1 MADFYVFDPDDNLL
15 TVLSS
20 DADGACLVYAAP
32 FEDELNR
39 EPVFQIK
46 ATADHPDASYLVN
59 ENQVGFYDK
68 DEVFR
73 LFIIKNPEWSNGKDG
88 PEIIAEC
95 VSWMQ
100 ELEDEPL
107 EDIRAYNVTAE
118 TATTRVLSKTRI
130 KVGTVAELGINSAN
144 FYYISAKNA
153 LEIIINT
160 WGGELKDRVEIDD
173 TGIKDRYIDIL
184 PRRGQNAGNRWYI
197 DEDIESLNYRIELS
211 PKTALYGRGS
221 SLQTEDGGFT
231 RKITFAD
238 VEWKVSKGDPVD
250 KPLGQE
256 WVGDSRALQK
266 YGRKNKDGTRRHRVG
281 FYEDGEQEDPEVLLQ
296 ETYNALQEEMEPI
309 LNVSMTVHLLESIS
323 GYDHRKARLGDT
335 TIAIDDSFA
344 QPIELESRIIK
355 YKYDVANPDKPAE
368 VELGSFLDF
377 NDSDDRIS
385 AIEARLNEKSG
396 VWSNPSI
403 PDMGP
408 IDDYDIIDSP
418 PPSIKGLTADG
429 LFKTI
434 KLSWGFN
441 SAIHVAAY
449 ELYGSQFPEFIPGP
463 SNLLFRGKTGG
474 YVHNAGTNEQW
485 YFVGRTMN
493 THGEYSDFSD
503 VVTAQTAR
511 IVTDDIL
518 FGSVTADLLADLSVS
533 ARKLADLAVTS
544 GKLAPGAVT
553 NEKLDDGS
561 VDFSKITNGAVGTV
575 KLADLAVTV
584 GKIVDGAV
592 NNKKLGDLA
601 VSVDKIVDGAINN
614 IKLGN
619 KAVSVEKIVDQ
630 AINNA
635 KLGSLSVSYEKLMN
649 NAVIASKLAA
659 NAVEQEKIKNGAINN
674 QKLADL
680 AVDAA
685 KLADKAV
692 SATKIA
698 NLAVGTAAI
707 QDLAVTNQKV
717 QRLNAE
723 KISVGP
729 GTVFDKNY
737 DPTNLD
743 LSERNL
749 LLNSTFNE
757 GLDKW
762 YFSENGQ
769 RTILDPDPDKPQSKI
784 FRLNYTDYTG
794 NSPIYTE
801 SRIPI
806 KPGDSFTVSFDMK
819 AETFELLS
827 TALMTIRTTET
838 DDRTDQRYVTV
849 VSTLGSGFNVIKNN
863 FKPGE
868 WVRYTH
874 KFMIPND
881 LPSNAKYLMFGLY
894 QSAGTVDQKMREI
907 KISKG
912 FISSNEWTPAPEDI
926 EGYNSTL
933 RLWKYPNTSFFDGG
947 KIYTNTVTANQ
958 MATGT
963 ITAESGIIKD
973 INADIINAGSLN
985 VSSSNLFSFSRPD
998 QSPGYASRIND
1009 TEYISKK
1016 SLTVDTTSY
1025 LRSYTL
1031 PVSPGEDIVL
1041 SAYFKR
1047 VTTGADDFYIRI
1059 RFETESAGFAGDV
1072 FESLTSYS
1080 SEYRKLVAKVKAPT
1094 TAARMMIEFRNGAS
1108 GTVTNVNG
1116 IMWHRGIVALDYA
1129 PHPDDDINAGA
1140 ITTDKLYARSVTTSK
1155 LATGSVTANEI
1166 YARAVTTSKIATGA
1180 VTANEIATRTIRSY
1194 EMATNTI
1201 TASSGII
1208 ADLAIGNAMIG
1219 TLAVTSTKIGI
1230 AAVGT
1235 LAVADAAITTAKI
1248 GNLAVGNA
1256 QLDYAAVTSAKI
1268 ANLAVDNAKI
1278 ASVDASKIN
1287 ANELS
1292 AISANLGKVTAGLVD
1307 GVELVSKSPSV
1318 GGNVLF
1324 NGTTIRAGKAYS
1336 QNISTRD
1343 STYNTEEGGELS
1355 TGSLRIYRDR
1365 ITKSTGYA
1373 LREQGI
1379 SLYADSMYVTHGEKF
1394 EFAGLDNRYFEFKV
1408 GAYNSPLSIASGGT
1422 SVLKFFA
1429 NGVSGSE
1436 TLTMEALRDI
1446 EFRSKSSTGS
1456 VTFSGMK
1463 TNFNVGPY
1471 GMNVLSIGSS
1481 GNAGD
1486 PTVVFQKELA
1496 NRFAFDGDVDMQ
1508 NNNLININS
1517 LRINDPGKGEG
1528 LTFLNGNGFEIS
1540 ESPYNNRVG
1549 GNGAGELTVFQGGRN
1564 VFSFGEDSRS
1574 TFIRSDSIFN
1584 RTYTYGSNLYITSNG
1599 VMGRD
1604 TSSRKFKYL
1613 EEEIPKEEAYKIL
1626 KLKPKTWFD
1635 KTTIDQYAN
1644 YLSNGGSLEDLDIP
1658 YMERVPGA
1666 IAEDVAELGLDLF
1679 VNKGLPDEQGN
1690 RSIQGLKYE
1699 RLPFLFIPILNDN
1712 VEDIKVLKH
1721 ENETKGRRI
1730 EELEKKYFDQE
1741 ERMMV
1746 IEEKIKQMG
1755 A

>member
-1 MADFYVFDPDDNLL
+1 MSELYIFSQDDVLL
-15 TVLSS
+15 TTLTEST
-20 DADGACLVYAAP
+20 GLVSTW
-32 FEDELNR
+32 FKDHLNR
-39 EPVFQIK
+39 VPDEPFVFTVE
-46 ATADHPDASYLVN
+46 AHTEEARYVLD
-59 ENQVGFYDK
+59 ENQV
-68 DEVFR
+68 VFR
-73 LFIIKNPEWSNGKDG
+73 DKEGDLRLFVIKELDEIDNLYGPQITASCEPAFMELKEHIVEDRRIINQKAN
-88 PEIIAEC
+88 IALDAA
-95 VSWMQ
+95 
-100 ELEDEPL
+100 LENTRWTGE
-107 EDIRAYNVTAE
+107 VT
-118 TATTRVLSKTRI
+118 V
-130 KVGTVAELGINSAN
+130 ELGLATLN
-144 FYYISAKNA
+144 FYYTSSIDSVWKI
-153 LEIIINT
+153 LEV
-160 WGGELKDRVEIDD
+160 WGGDFKDIVHFEGNRITKRTIQIVQRKGEDRGHRFEIDHNLEEIQR
-173 TGIKDRYIDIL
+173 TVISYPL
-184 PRRGQNAGNRWYI
+184 
-197 DEDIESLNYRIELS
+197 
-211 PKTALYGRGS
+211 TALYGRGGS
-221 SLQTEDGGFT
+221 IQTEGGGNSRYIDFS
-231 RKITFAD
+231 D
-238 VEWKVSKGDPVD
+238 VEWKVVNGDPAD
-250 KPLGQE
+250 KPIGQK
-256 WVGDSRALQK
+256 WVGDPDALHK
-266 YGRKNKDGTRRHRVG
+266 YGRVHGNKLLHREG
-281 FYEDGEQEDPEVLLQ
+281 IFSDQDYEDPEELL
-296 ETYNALQEEMEPI
+296 NATWNHLQQVKKPEVNYRLSI
-309 LNVSMTVHLLESIS
+309 HLLEKLS
-323 GYDHRKARLGDT
+323 GYDHELITLGDT
-335 TIAIDDSFA
+335 SRAIDHNFSRS
-344 QPIELESRIIK
+344 IEIQARIIALE
-355 YKYDVANPDKPAE
+355 YDVTDIEGTAVAE
-368 VELGSFLDF
+368 MGQFLSVLDY
-377 NDSDDRIS
+377 DDRLDRVIGT
-385 AIEARLNEKSG
+385 IENNRGK
-396 VWSNPSI
+396 WDNP
-403 PDMGP
+403 PTQDMGP
-408 IDDYDIIDSP
+408 INDYDIIDSP
-418 PPSIKGLTADG
+418 PPTIKGLTADG

-449 ELYGSQFPEFIPGP
+449 ELYGSQVPEFIPDS

-518 FGSVTADLLADLSVS
+518 FGSVTSDLLADLSIS
-533 ARKLADLAVTS
+533 AKKLAEQSVTS

-553 NEKLDDGS
+553 NGKLDDGS
-561 VDFSKITNGAVGTV
+561 VDFSKITNGAVGNV

-614 IKLGN
+614 VKLGN

-635 KLGSLSVSYEKLMN
+635 KLGSLSVSYEKLMD
-649 NAVIASKLAA
+649 NAVIASKLADLSVDA
-659 NAVEQEKIKNGAINN
+659 T
-674 QKLADL
+674 KLADS
-680 AVDAA
+680 AVT
-685 KLADKAV
+685 
-692 SATKIA
+692 ATKIA
-698 NLAVGTAAI
+698 NLAIGNAAI
-707 QDLAVTNQKV
+707 QNGAITNAKIDNLAV
-717 QRLNAE
+717 
-723 KISVGP
+723 
-729 GTVFDKNY
+729 D
-737 DPTNLD
+737 
-743 LSERNL
+743 
-749 LLNSTFNE
+749 
-757 GLDKW
+757 
-762 YFSENGQ
+762 
-769 RTILDPDPDKPQSKI
+769 
-784 FRLNYTDYTG
+784 
-794 NSPIYTE
+794 
-801 SRIPI
+801 
-806 KPGDSFTVSFDMK
+806 
-819 AETFELLS
+819 
-827 TALMTIRTTET
+827 
-838 DDRTDQRYVTV
+838 
-849 VSTLGSGFNVIKNN
+849 
-863 FKPGE
+863 
-868 WVRYTH
+868 
-874 KFMIPND
+874 
-881 LPSNAKYLMFGLY
+881 NAK
-894 QSAGTVDQKMREI
+894 
-907 KISKG
+907 
-912 FISSNEWTPAPEDI
+912 
-926 EGYNSTL
+926 
-933 RLWKYPNTSFFDGG
+933 
-947 KIYTNTVTANQ
+947 
-958 MATGT
+958 
-963 ITAESGIIKD
+963 IKD
-973 INADIINAGSLN
+973 IYADKIVAGSLM
-985 VSSSNLFSFSRPD
+985 VSSANLFSFSRPD

-1031 PVSPGEDIVL
+1031 PVTAGEDIVL

-1080 SEYRKLVAKVKAPT
+1080 SEYRRLVAKVKAPA
-1094 TAARMMIEFRNGAS
+1094 TAVRMMIEFRNGAS

-1116 IMWHRGIVALDYA
+1116 IMWHRGIVALDYS

-1140 ITTDKLYARSVTTSK
+1140 ITTDKLFARSVTTSK

-1208 ADLAIGNAMIG
+1208 ADLAIGNAMIA

-1318 GGNVLF
+1318 GGNVIF

-1379 SLYADSMYVTHGEKF
+1379 SVYADAMYVTHGEKF

-1436 TLTMEALRDI
+1436 AVTLEAFRDI
-1446 EFRSKSSTGS
+1446 VFRSKSSSGS
-1456 VTFSGMK
+1456 VTFSGIK

-1496 NRFAFDGDVDMQ
+1496 SRFAFDGDVEMQ
-1508 NNNLININS
+1508 NNNINGINA
-1517 LRINDPGKGEG
+1517 LHINDPGDGEG
-1528 LTFLNGNGFEIS
+1528 LHFDNGNGFKIV
-1540 ESPYNNRVG
+1540 ESPVSG
-1549 GNGAGELTVFQGGRN
+1549 GNGSGELAMWRSGVISLGVGH
-1564 VFSFGEDSRS
+1564 DSRG
-1574 TFIRSDSIFN
+1574 TFVRSYPIYN
-1584 RTYTYGSNLYITSNG
+1584 RTYDSSNVYVTSNG
-1599 VMGRD
+1599 VLGRA
-1604 TSSRKFKYL
+1604 SSATKYKLNIQSIEDEESLSEKVL
-1613 EEEIPKEEAYKIL
+1613 ELPLRMWFNKSACENYADDLTNKTEIDPSDDVQPITPVYGL
-1626 KLKPKTWFD
+1626 
-1635 KTTIDQYAN
+1635 
-1644 YLSNGGSLEDLDIP
+1644 
-1658 YMERVPGA
+1658 
-1666 IAEDVAELGLDLF
+1666 IAEEVRDIGLDMYTHYKLDENGEKEIEGIAYEKLWTLLIPI
-1679 VNKGLPDEQGN
+1679 VKKDRYRIVELETENKGLQ
-1690 RSIQGLKYE
+1690 S
-1699 RLPFLFIPILNDN
+1699 RLNAVEARLNN
-1712 VEDIKVLKH
+1712 I
-1721 ENETKGRRI
+1721 
-1730 EELEKKYFDQE
+1730 
-1741 ERMMV
+1741 
-1746 IEEKIKQMG
+1746 G

>member
-1 MADFYVFDPDDNLL
+1 MSELYIFSQDDVLL
-15 TVLSS
+15 TTLTKST
-20 DADGACLVYAAP
+20 GLVSTW
-32 FEDELNR
+32 FKDHLNR
-39 EPVFQIK
+39 VPDEPFVFTVE
-46 ATADHPDASYLVN
+46 AHTEEARYVLD
-59 ENQVGFYDK
+59 ENQV
-68 DEVFR
+68 VFR
-73 LFIIKNPEWSNGKDG
+73 DKEGDLRLFVIKELDEIDNLNGPQITASCEPAFMELKEHIVEDRRIINQKANIALDAALENTRWDG
-88 PEIIAEC
+88 E
-95 VSWMQ
+95 VTV
-100 ELEDEPL
+100 ELGL
-107 EDIRAYNVTAE
+107 
-118 TATTRVLSKTRI
+118 ATT
-130 KVGTVAELGINSAN
+130 N
-144 FYYISAKNA
+144 FYYTSSIDSVWKI
-153 LEIIINT
+153 LEI
-160 WGGELKDRVEIDD
+160 WGGDFKDIVHFEGNRITKRTIEIVQRKGEDRGHRFEIDHNLEEIQR
-173 TGIKDRYIDIL
+173 TVISYPL
-184 PRRGQNAGNRWYI
+184 
-197 DEDIESLNYRIELS
+197 
-211 PKTALYGRGS
+211 TALYGRGGS
-221 SLQTEDGGFT
+221 IQTEGGGNSRYIDFS
-231 RKITFAD
+231 D
-238 VEWKVSKGDPVD
+238 VEWKVVNGDPVD
-250 KPLGQE
+250 KPIGQK
-256 WVGDSRALQK
+256 WVGDSEALRK
-266 YGRKNKDGTRRHRVG
+266 YGRVHENKLLHREG
-281 FYEDGEQEDPEVLLQ
+281 IFSDQDYEDPEELLHA
-296 ETYNALQEEMEPI
+296 TWNHLQQVKKPEVNYRLSI
-309 LNVSMTVHLLESIS
+309 HLLEQLS
-323 GYDHRKARLGDT
+323 GYDHERVSLGDT
-335 TIAIDDSFA
+335 SRAIDHNFSRA
-344 QPIELESRIIK
+344 IEIQARVIALE
-355 YKYDVANPDKPAE
+355 YDVMDIEGTAVAE
-368 VELGSFLDF
+368 MGQFLSVLDY
-377 NDSDDRIS
+377 DDRLDRVIGT
-385 AIEARLNEKSG
+385 IEDNRGK
-396 VWSNPSI
+396 WDNP
-403 PDMGP
+403 PTQDMGP

-449 ELYGSQFPEFIPGP
+449 ELYGSQVPEFIPDS

-533 ARKLADLAVTS
+533 ARKLAEQTVTS
-544 GKLAPGAVT
+544 EKLAPGSVT
-553 NEKLDDGS
+553 NGKLDDGS
-561 VDFSKITNGAVGTV
+561 VDFSKITNGAVGNV

-584 GKIVDGAV
+584 GKVVDGAI

-601 VSVDKIVDGAINN
+601 VSVDKIVDGAISN

-635 KLGSLSVSYEKLMN
+635 KLGSLSVSYEKLMD
-649 NAVIASKLAA
+649 NAVIAPKLAELSVDA
-659 NAVEQEKIKNGAINN
+659 T
-674 QKLADL
+674 KLADS
-680 AVDAA
+680 AVT
-685 KLADKAV
+685 
-692 SATKIA
+692 ATKIA
-698 NLAVGTAAI
+698 NLAVGNAAI
-707 QDLAVTNQKV
+707 QNGAITNAKIDNLAVD
-717 QRLNAE
+717 NA
-723 KISVGP
+723 KISDIYA
-729 GTVFDKNY
+729 DK
-737 DPTNLD
+737 
-743 LSERNL
+743 
-749 LLNSTFNE
+749 
-757 GLDKW
+757 
-762 YFSENGQ
+762 
-769 RTILDPDPDKPQSKI
+769 I
-784 FRLNYTDYTG
+784 
-794 NSPIYTE
+794 
-801 SRIPI
+801 
-806 KPGDSFTVSFDMK
+806 V
-819 AETFELLS
+819 
-827 TALMTIRTTET
+827 
-838 DDRTDQRYVTV
+838 
-849 VSTLGSGFNVIKNN
+849 
-863 FKPGE
+863 
-868 WVRYTH
+868 
-874 KFMIPND
+874 
-881 LPSNAKYLMFGLY
+881 
-894 QSAGTVDQKMREI
+894 
-907 KISKG
+907 
-912 FISSNEWTPAPEDI
+912 
-926 EGYNSTL
+926 
-933 RLWKYPNTSFFDGG
+933 
-947 KIYTNTVTANQ
+947 
-958 MATGT
+958 
-963 ITAESGIIKD
+963 
-973 INADIINAGSLN
+973 AGSLM
-985 VSSSNLFSFSRPD
+985 VSSANLFSFSRPD

-1009 TEYISKK
+1009 TEYISKR
-1016 SLTVDTTSY
+1016 SLTVDTTAY
-1025 LRSYTL
+1025 LRSYTI

-1047 VTTGADDFYIRI
+1047 LTTGVDDFYIRI

-1080 SEYRKLVAKVKAPT
+1080 SEYRKLVAKVKAPS

-1116 IMWHRGIVALDYA
+1116 IMWHRGIVALDYS

-1208 ADLAIGNAMIG
+1208 ADLAIGNAMIA

-1379 SLYADSMYVTHGEKF
+1379 SVYADAMYVTHGEKF

-1436 TLTMEALRDI
+1436 TVTMEALRDI

-1456 VTFSGMK
+1456 VTFSGIK

-1574 TFIRSDSIFN
+1574 TFIRSDSILN

-1599 VMGRD
+1599 VLGRD
-1604 TSSRKFKYL
+1604 TSSRKYKYL
-1613 EEEIPKEEAYKIL
+1613 EQEIPKEEAYKIL

-1644 YLSNGGSLEDLDIP
+1644 YLTNGGSLEDLDIP

-1666 IAEDVAELGLDLF
+1666 IAEDVADLGLDLF

-1690 RSIQGLKYE
+1690 RPIQGLKYE
-1699 RLPFLFIPILNDN
+1699 RLPFLFIPILDDN
-1712 VEDIKVLKH
+1712 VEDIKVLKQ
-1721 ENETKGRRI
+1721 ENEAKGRRI
-1730 EELEKKYFDQE
+1730 EELEKKYLDQE
-1741 ERMMV
+1741 ERMMAL
-1746 IEEKIKQMG
+1746 EEKINQMG

>member
-1 MADFYVFDPDDNLL
+1 MSELYIFSQDDVLL
-15 TVLSS
+15 TTLTEST
-20 DADGACLVYAAP
+20 GLVSTW
-32 FEDELNR
+32 FKDHLNR
-39 EPVFQIK
+39 VPDEAFVFTVE
-46 ATADHPDASYLVN
+46 AHTEEARYVLD
-59 ENQVGFYDK
+59 ENQVVFRDK
-68 DEVFR
+68 EGDLRLFVIKELDEVDN
-73 LFIIKNPEWSNGKDG
+73 LNGPQITASCEPAFMELKEHIVEDRRMVNQKAN
-88 PEIIAEC
+88 IALDAALENTRWNGE
-95 VSWMQ
+95 VTV
-100 ELEDEPL
+100 ELGL
-107 EDIRAYNVTAE
+107 
-118 TATTRVLSKTRI
+118 ATT
-130 KVGTVAELGINSAN
+130 N
-144 FYYISAKNA
+144 FYYTSSIDSVWKI
-153 LEIIINT
+153 LEV
-160 WGGELKDRVEIDD
+160 WGGDFKDIVHFEGNRITKRTIQIVQRKGEDRGHRFEIDHNLEEIQR
-173 TGIKDRYIDIL
+173 TVISYPLTALFGRGGSIKTEGGGNSRYIDF
-184 PRRGQNAGNRWYI
+184 
-197 DEDIESLNYRIELS
+197 S
-211 PKTALYGRGS
+211 
-221 SLQTEDGGFT
+221 
-231 RKITFAD
+231 D
-238 VEWKVSKGDPVD
+238 VEWKVVNGDPVD
-250 KPLGQE
+250 KPIGQK
-256 WVGDSRALQK
+256 WVGDPDALRK
-266 YGRKNKDGTRRHRVG
+266 YGRAHENKLLHREG
-281 FYEDGEQEDPEVLLQ
+281 IFSDQDYEDPEELLHA
-296 ETYNALQEEMEPI
+296 TWNHLQQVKKPEVNYRLSI
-309 LNVSMTVHLLESIS
+309 HLLEQLSE
-323 GYDHRKARLGDT
+323 YDHERVSLGDT
-335 TIAIDDSFA
+335 SRAIDHNFSRA
-344 QPIELESRIIK
+344 IEIQARVIALE
-355 YKYDVANPDKPAE
+355 YDVMDIEGTAVAE
-368 VELGSFLDF
+368 MGQFLSVLDY
-377 NDSDDRIS
+377 DDRLDRVIGT
-385 AIEARLNEKSG
+385 IEDNRGK
-396 VWSNPSI
+396 WDNP
-403 PDMGP
+403 PTQDMGP

-449 ELYGSQFPEFIPGP
+449 ELYGSQVPEFIPDS

-474 YVHNAGTNEQW
+474 FVHNAGTNEQW

-533 ARKLADLAVTS
+533 ARKLAEQAVTNA
-544 GKLAPGAVT
+544 KLAPGAVT

-561 VDFSKITNGAVGTV
+561 VDFSKITNGAVGNV

-614 IKLGN
+614 VKLGN
-619 KAVSVEKIVDQ
+619 NAVSVEKIVDQ
-630 AINNA
+630 AINNT
-635 KLGSLSVSYEKLMN
+635 KLGSLSVSYEKLMD

-769 RTILDPDPDKPQSKI
+769 RTVLDPEPDKPQSKI

-801 SRIPI
+801 TRIPI

-838 DDRTDQRYVTV
+838 DDRTDQSYVTV

-973 INADIINAGSLN
+973 INADIIKAGSLN

-1047 VTTGADDFYIRI
+1047 LTTGVDDFYIRI

-1072 FESLTSYS
+1072 FESVTSYS
-1080 SEYRKLVAKVKAPT
+1080 SEYRKLVAKVKAPA
-1094 TAARMMIEFRNGAS
+1094 TAVRMMIEFRNGAS

-1116 IMWHRGIVALDYA
+1116 IMWHRGLVALDYS

-1140 ITTDKLYARSVTTSK
+1140 ITTDKLYSRAVTTSK
-1155 LATGSVTANEI
+1155 LAAGAVTANEI

-1201 TASSGII
+1201 TASSGVI
-1208 ADLAIGNAMIG
+1208 ADLAIGNAMIA

-1318 GGNVLF
+1318 GGSVIF

-1436 TLTMEALRDI
+1436 TVTMEALRDI

-1496 NRFAFDGDVDMQ
+1496 SRFAFDGDVEMQ
-1508 NNNLININS
+1508 NNNINGINA
-1517 LRINDPGKGEG
+1517 LHINDPGDGEG
-1528 LTFLNGNGFEIS
+1528 LHFDNGNGFKIV
-1540 ESPYNNRVG
+1540 ESPVSG
-1549 GNGAGELTVFQGGRN
+1549 GNGSGELAMWRSGVISLGVGH
-1564 VFSFGEDSRS
+1564 DSRG
-1574 TFIRSDSIFN
+1574 TFVRSYPIYN
-1584 RTYTYGSNLYITSNG
+1584 RTYDSSNVYVTSNG
-1599 VMGRD
+1599 VLGRA
-1604 TSSRKFKYL
+1604 SSATKYKLNIQSIEDEESLSEKVL
-1613 EEEIPKEEAYKIL
+1613 ELPLRMWFNKSACENYADDLTNKTEIDPSDDVQPITPVYGL
-1626 KLKPKTWFD
+1626 
-1635 KTTIDQYAN
+1635 
-1644 YLSNGGSLEDLDIP
+1644 
-1658 YMERVPGA
+1658 
-1666 IAEDVAELGLDLF
+1666 IAEEVRDIGLDMYTHYKLDENGEKEIEGIAYEKLWTLLIPI
-1679 VNKGLPDEQGN
+1679 VKKDRNRIVELEAENKGLQ
-1690 RSIQGLKYE
+1690 S
-1699 RLPFLFIPILNDN
+1699 RLNAVEARLNN
-1712 VEDIKVLKH
+1712 I
-1721 ENETKGRRI
+1721 
-1730 EELEKKYFDQE
+1730 
-1741 ERMMV
+1741 
-1746 IEEKIKQMG
+1746 G